1 MKPSPI
7 RIAQLK
13 GTSSVKTI
21 ANLKGGIHGPYLVS
35 QVYLETL
42 IRYHTK

>member
-13 GTSSVKTI
+13 GTSSVKMI
-21 ANLKGGIHGPYLVS
+21 ANLEGGIYRPYLVS
-35 QVYLETL
+35 QVYLKAL